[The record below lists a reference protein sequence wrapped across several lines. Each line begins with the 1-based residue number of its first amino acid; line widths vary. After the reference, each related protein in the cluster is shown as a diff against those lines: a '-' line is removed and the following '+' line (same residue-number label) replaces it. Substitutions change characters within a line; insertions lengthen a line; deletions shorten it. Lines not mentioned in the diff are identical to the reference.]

1 MKTIT
6 YTAPA
11 PLKKTWKF
19 TSSKQVRRA
28 IKDLKLDI
36 IKGKLNHSRVQATF
50 QAVLD
55 LNGQVLVDMYDLEEG
70 C

>member
-11 PLKKTWKF
+11 PLKKTWEF

-28 IKDLKLDI
+28 IKDLKRSI
-36 IKGKLNHSRVQATF
+36 AQGKLKGSRVQATF

-55 LNGQVLVDMYDLEEG
+55 LNNQVLVDMYDLEEG

>member
-1 MKTIT
+1 METIT

-11 PLKKTWKF
+11 PLKKTWEF

-28 IKDLKLDI
+28 IKDLKIDI
-36 IKGKLNHSRVQATF
+36 IKGKIKGSRVQVAF
-50 QAVLD
+50 QTILD
-55 LNGQVLVDMYDLEEG
+55 LNNQVLVDMYDLEEG